1 MVNISVVT
9 LAEFIIM
16 AFNGIAAYHTPLNPM
31 VCFYKF
37 LQFLENI
44 PSKDR
49 IPFVEGEKSKTLN
62 GVAII
67 ADPVCEE
74 SDDVVALINDCVLIQ
89 VVFLLDL
96 WQAASTTVSA
106 IVEIIC
112 CVQVFGELSCDLI
125 CI

>member
-1 MVNISVVT
+1 MVNISVVA
-9 LAEFIIM
+9 LAKFIIM

-37 LQFLENI
+37 LQLLENI

-49 IPFVEGEKSKTLN
+49 IPFIEGEKSETLN

-67 ADPVCEE
+67 ADPICDE
-74 SDDVVALINDCVLIQ
+74 SDDVVAFINDCVLIQ

-96 WQAASTTVSA
+96 WQAVSTTVSA

-112 CVQVFGELSCDLI
+112 GVQVLGEFSCDLL

>member
-16 AFNGIAAYHTPLNPM
+16 ALNGIAAYHTPLNPM

-49 IPFVEGEKSKTLN
+49 IPFVEGEKSKTLH
-62 GVAII
+62 GIAII

-74 SDDVVALINDCVLIQ
+74 SDDVVAAINDRELVQ
-89 VVFLLDL
+89 VVFLLNFR
-96 WQAASTTVSA
+96 QAASTTISA

-112 CVQVFGELSCDLI
+112 GAQVLGEFSCDLL